1 MKSDDRRRRF
11 VREWLR
17 QLSRLAPR
25 WRRDDWLCEWSAEI
39 DASGAARPLSLLLG
53 AAAHVGWL
61 WSHEWSLDLI
71 GADVTYAIRTLLA
84 RPAFAVVVIATLA
97 LGLGATTAMFTVVDA
112 VMLRSLPFSRAD
124 RLVAIWPRVTLSPSR
139 LEDAQ
144 GPRESLD
151 AIGAYSAWGFT
162 LTGGAHAES
171 VHGARVTPQLLAVL
185 GVPPLAGQWFPPEAV
200 HPGQAPVALIG
211 EGLWRRRFGGDP
223 GAVGGRL
230 AIEGVEH
237 RVIGIMPASFEFP
250 SRRSEI
256 WVPITIDP
264 GSGDYRANFATLVG
278 RLHDGVS
285 AATAQDHLRV
295 YAYQLQRESPAQFG
309 AGFLERTLVIPL
321 QTQMV
326 RDLRKPLGLLL
337 AAVGVLLI
345 IACANAAHLLLA
357 RAANRDAEI
366 AVRAALGA
374 TRLRII
380 RQLLVESAILAGISG
395 AAGMLLAYIIVAVLV
410 PMVPE
415 LPQISRAVVA
425 DARVAAFAA
434 LFAAGSAMLF
444 GIAPALHAS
453 GPHMQE
459 ALASGRAR
467 GRSSRRAWLGHA
479 LVWGEVSLATML
491 VVSAALLARSFVQL
505 SRVDLGFRPD
515 SILTLHASAPEFLY
529 RGDDAVRTVFDN
541 VVHQIQA
548 IPGVQ
553 GVGAIQL
560 LPLTA
565 DNWNPGVAVEGVPAA
580 QQYPLDVNWRTVT
593 QDYFRVMNIPARGGR
608 SFTGAD
614 DQHAVQVAIV
624 NDAFVRAVFHG
635 QNPLGR
641 RIRTG
646 FEGKNQWVTV
656 VGIVGDVRQ
665 HAIAQPALP
674 EMYRPFAQHP
684 LDSMRLMVRVT
695 GDPIAFAPAVRAATA
710 RVDRDIAVDDLE
722 PLGAVVDHALQGTRL
737 PLLLAAMLSVLAMA
751 LGVTGVGAILFFDV
765 TDRLPEIGVRLALGA
780 PRAHIRR
787 LFLAR
792 GMRLGFAGV
801 ATGAIGALAVAGL
814 LRSLLFGVS
823 PTDPATIAVVTAAL
837 LLVIAPASYI
847 PASRAARTDP
857 VKVLRAH

>member
-1 MKSDDRRRRF
+1 MISDDCRRRL
-11 VREWLR
+11 VRHGLR

-25 WRRDDWLCEWSAEI
+25 WRRDDWLREWSSEI
-39 DASGAARPLSLLLG
+39 DASRTARPLSLMLG
-53 AAAHVGWL
+53 ATAHVGWL
-61 WSHEWSLDLI
+61 WSHEWSIDLI
-71 GADVTYAIRTLLA
+71 GADVNYAIRTLLA
-84 RPAFAVVVIATLA
+84 RPAFAVLVMATLA

-112 VMLRSLPFSRAD
+112 VMLRSLPFPRAD

-139 LEDAQ
+139 LEEAQ

-162 LTGGAHAES
+162 LTGGAQAEA

-185 GVPPLAGQWFPPEAV
+185 GVHPLAGHWFPPDSV
-200 HPGQAPVALIG
+200 QPGQEPVALIG
-211 EGLWRRRFGGDP
+211 EGLWRRRFGGDA
-223 GAVGGRL
+223 GAVGRRL

-250 SRRSEI
+250 TRRSEI
-256 WVPITIDP
+256 WIPITLDP
-264 GSGDYRANFATLVG
+264 GSDDYRANFATLVG
-278 RLHDGVS
+278 RLHDGVT
-285 AATAQDHLRV
+285 AASAQDRLRV
-295 YAYQLQRESPAQFG
+295 YASQLQRESPAQFG
-309 AGFLERTLVIPL
+309 AQFLERTIVTPL

-326 RDLRKPLGLLL
+326 RDLRKPLVLLL

-357 RAANRDAEI
+357 RAANREAEI

-380 RQLLVESAILAGISG
+380 RQLLVESAILAGIGG
-395 AAGMLLAYIIVAVLV
+395 AVGMLFAYIMVAVFV

-415 LPQISRAVVA
+415 LPQISRAVVG
-425 DARVAAFAA
+425 DARIAAFAG
-434 LFAAGSAMLF
+434 LLAAGSTMMF

-453 GPHMQE
+453 GSDIQE
-459 ALASGRAR
+459 ALATGRAR
-467 GRSSRRAWLGHA
+467 GRSPRRPWLGHA
-479 LVWGEVSLATML
+479 LVLGEVSLATML
-491 VVSAALLARSFVQL
+491 VVSAALLASSFVQL

-529 RGDDAVRTVFDN
+529 RGDDAVRTLFDN
-541 VVHQIQA
+541 VVRQIQA
-548 IPGVQ
+548 IPGVR

-560 LPLTA
+560 LPLTP
-565 DNWNPGVAVEGVPAA
+565 DNWNPGVTVEGVPAA

-593 QDYFRVMNIPARGGR
+593 RDYFNVMNIPTRRGR
-608 SFTGAD
+608 SFTDAD

-624 NDAFVRAVFHG
+624 NDAFVRAVFRE

-646 FEGKNQWVTV
+646 FEGRNQWVTV

-665 HAIAQPALP
+665 HAIEQPALP
-674 EMYRPFAQHP
+674 EMYRPFTQHP
-684 LDSMRLMVRVT
+684 LGSMRLMVRVT

-710 RVDRDIAVDDLE
+710 RVERDIAVDDLE
-722 PLGAVVDHALQGTRL
+722 PLEAVVNHALQGTRL
-737 PLLLAAMLSVLAMA
+737 PLVLSAMLSLLALA
-751 LGVTGVGAILFFDV
+751 FGVTGVGAIMFFDV
-765 TDRLPEIGVRLALGA
+765 SERLPEIGVRLALGA

-814 LRSLLFGVS
+814 LRSVLFGVS
-823 PTDPATIAVVTAAL
+823 PTDPAVIAVVSAAL

-847 PASRAARTDP
+847 PASRAASVDP